1 MNDFPKVFTDFKI
14 AKFICLQDSVI
25 YWRLQVDATSAIGSK
40 FSLSNIANL
49 YLVDVNKVVF

>member
-1 MNDFPKVFTDFKI
+1 M
-14 AKFICLQDSVI
+14 AKLICVQDSVI
-25 YWRLQVDATSAIGSK
+25 YWRLQADATSAIGTK